1 MDAYDS
7 LSNILSNNNLALYNF
22 KACFIRQDKCPFN
35 KDGQI
40 VKPNNEND
48 FVNLSDL
55 ATSSK
60 IFDFAGI
67 GISIQASD
75 ISAIDV
81 DKCFSIPFDINSGD
95 DRAKDIINRFKDLAY
110 IEFSFSGKGLRILF
124 HTKNINDYCSK
135 YYIKNEKVGCEFY
148 QPSNSARFVTL
159 TGRTI
164 CNNSLD
170 DKQDLYETLIDF
182 LNKYMQRPK
191 IRPRLSET
199 EQKQETRSFEELNK
213 LLEYH
218 LIKNFYFQ
226 DDWFS
231 TPSGYGGNESE
242 TDFRILLYIYDHI
255 TRDYDKMKQ
264 LFESSYYF
272 KHKDRA
278 HIYKW
283 QRQDYRYYNYIYNR
297 LSYKI

>member
-40 VKPNNEND
+40 VKPNNKND

-159 TGRTI
+159 TGQTI

-170 DKQDLYETLIDF
+170 DKQDLYEALIDF

-199 EQKQETRSFEELNK
+199 SQKQETRSYEELNK